1 MARFKE
7 FSEFLVFQAVKA
19 SLYAL
24 PRKLSLLFGRAL
36 GLIFYYLDKRHRLTA
51 LSNLN
56 TAFGTDLSPSELKR
70 IARSSFKHFG
80 AFLMDIIKFP
90 RLEETKK
97 EALVRVEGEKHLLD
111 ALKQGKGALLF
122 SAHYGNWEF
131 APHFI
136 SKTAAVKVI
145 ARSLD
150 NRILE
155 KELSRLRT
163 RLGSKV
169 IYKHQATK
177 QILQSLRKK
186 EMVAFLIDQNVQRH
200 QAVFIDFFGK
210 KAATTPALAAF
221 FLKTGSPLV
230 PVFCYPATSFSY
242 NLKIL
247 APPKIDLEGEYNKDV
262 LKITQICTKIIE
274 SLIRKNPSY
283 WFWFHNRWKTKPD
296 EKEER

>member
-7 FSEFLVFQAVKA
+7 FSGFLIFQAVKA
-19 SLYAL
+19 SLSAL
-24 PRKLSLLFGRAL
+24 PRKLSLLLGRTL
-36 GLIFYYLDKRHRLTA
+36 GLIFYYLDKRHRQTA

-56 TAFGTDLSPSELKR
+56 IALGTELSGE
-70 IARSSFKHFG
+70 
-80 AFLMDIIKFP
+80 FLMEIIKFP
-90 RLEETKK
+90 RLGEKKK
-97 EALVRVEGEKHLLD
+97 EALVRIEGEEHLLD
-111 ALKQGKGALLF
+111 ALKKEKGALIF

-136 SKTAAVKVI
+136 SKSGVVKVI

-150 NRILE
+150 NKLLE
-155 KELSRLRT
+155 KELSKLRT
-163 RLGSKV
+163 LLGAKV

-177 QILQSLRKK
+177 QILQSLREK

-200 QAVFIDFFGK
+200 QAVFVDFFGK

-221 FLKTGSPLV
+221 FLKTQSPLV
-230 PVFCYPATSFSY
+230 PVFCYPTTSFTY
-242 NLKIL
+242 HLKIL
-247 APPKIDLEGEYNKDV
+247 SPLKIELEGEYNKDV

-274 SLIRKNPSY
+274 SLIRNNPAY

-296 EKEER
+296 EKEEIKSESQ